1 MTDFNLLTGDV
12 IDKLTPFKDAS
23 FDAVLCDP
31 PYGLSKQPDM
41 AEVLKHWLAGDDYQH
56 RHTGFMG
63 KSWDSFVPGPS
74 TWKEI
79 LRVLKPGGF
88 ALVFGGTRTFDL
100 TVTALRL
107 AGFEIRDTIM
117 WVYGSG
123 FPKSCDISKQLDKA
137 AGAESQRKI
146 IGPSP
151 NRRATHAPAGA
162 IVNKQTSP
170 DSVNYNITA
179 PATDD
184 AKRFEG
190 YGTGLK
196 PSYEPII
203 VAMKPIEGTYAQN
216 ALMHGVAGLNID
228 GSRIAINGENL
239 GRGIYQTQSWKN
251 TSKAGVGSVNE
262 NWKKGR
268 WPANF
273 LVSHHPNC
281 KPQGTK
287 KIGKGEA
294 KSTST
299 PRSNY
304 GFKLSESSADRSDSI
319 VNYGEEEVE
328 VWDCHED
335 CPVKTMDG
343 QSGDTSS
350 ARAGGN
356 PNNPKRGSDK
366 SDPLWGMVDGR
377 ETHDYRDKGGA
388 SRFFYKA
395 KTAKSERNTGCEK
408 FNWILVNHQFHF
420 VLPALL
426 KQAQAWEQLSKQNRV
441 LHGNPHPT
449 IKPLDLCR
457 YLANLILPPAREDE
471 PRRLLVPFSGSG
483 SEVLGG
489 ALVGWED
496 ITSIELDPSHNLI
509 AAARIKHHHPTAKL
523 TTEKHP
529 PVPLWKPT
537 L

>member
-41 AEVLKHWLAGDDYQH
+41 AEVLKHWLAGDDYKH
-56 RHTGFMG
+56 RYTGFMG
-63 KSWDSFVPGPS
+63 KTWDSFVPGPS

-107 AGFEIRDTIM
+107 AGFEIKDVMM
-117 WVYGSG
+117 WHFGSG
-123 FPKSCDISKQLDKA
+123 FPKSHNIAKA
-137 AGAESQRKI
+137 LGSGGGRWGA
-146 IGPSP
+146 
-151 NRRATHAPAGA
+151 
-162 IVNKQTSP
+162 
-170 DSVNYNITA
+170 
-179 PATDD
+179 
-184 AKRFEG
+184 

-239 GRGIYQTQSWKN
+239 GRDIYQTQSWKN

-268 WPANF
+268 WPANT
-273 LVSHHPNC
+273 LLSHHESC

-335 CPVKTMDG
+335 CPVKTMDE

-356 PNNPKRGSDK
+356 PNNPKRGSEK

-395 KTAKSERNTGCEK
+395 KTAKSERNVGCEK

-426 KQAQAWEQLSKQNRV
+426 KQAQVWEQLSKQNRI

-523 TTEKHP
+523 TTEQQP

-537 L
+537 P